1 MKFIQRGQVMLSIQN
16 QRSFGTS
23 PDFDFGFDFAFDF
36 VVTTYLAR
44 AVPVCIKFHSKF
56 HLIASELSFKFRI
69 SVHSMYCVYS
79 MPLTISFECGGY
91 RKPLQQLQRQGHV
104 KTRPGPYC
112 TSRNSDQFYCPLVWL
127 PRTSVV

>member
-69 SVHSMYCVYS
+69 SV
-79 MPLTISFECGGY
+79 
-91 RKPLQQLQRQGHV
+91 
-104 KTRPGPYC
+104 
-112 TSRNSDQFYCPLVWL
+112 
-127 PRTSVV
+127 